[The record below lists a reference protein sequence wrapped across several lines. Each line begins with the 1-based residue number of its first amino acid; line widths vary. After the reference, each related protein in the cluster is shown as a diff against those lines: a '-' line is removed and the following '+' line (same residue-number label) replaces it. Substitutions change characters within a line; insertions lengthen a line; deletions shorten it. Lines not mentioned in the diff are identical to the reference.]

1 MIAAGVEEVYPAA
14 RLQLGMLYHGETRR
28 TSGAYH
34 DLIGFRVGAPLDVD
48 RLRAGLDEAARRHDV
63 LRTSFDVHGF
73 EEPVQLLW
81 RSATIPLHVV
91 DLHATD
97 AAGQDAEIERFM
109 AEEKRRPFDLARPPL
124 VRFFAHRRDERS
136 FQLTLSTHHA
146 VLDGWSVATL
156 FTELLTGLLSDSSE
170 PPAPPPSSRYRTFV
184 ELEREAQRDPDAR
197 RFWAEVTASAAPC
210 RVALPASRD
219 DVEIE
224 VVLHDVPEPVAEGVL
239 RAASRV
245 GVPVKTVLLAAHLHV
260 LGHVTGQRR
269 ATGGVIVHGRPEELD
284 ADRVLG
290 LFLNVVPVSVDA
302 APATW
307 EELIRAVFDAE
318 LELLPYRRYP
328 GVEIRRLAASQPL
341 FDTNFNYTEFHM
353 YRGLAQFEGVVADER
368 ALEET
373 DFPLVVEIERPPG
386 APSFLLRVSYDRARV
401 ARALVDRIAGSLLAT
416 LGEIGAD
423 VTAAPAPPGE
433 EAAAPAP
440 PPGESRPAP
449 VRDSPGELET
459 ALLRIFEEVLEEA
472 PIGLDDDFF
481 ELGGDSLL
489 AMRAVGRMRAAV
501 GIDLPMGVLFDRPTV
516 AALAEMVHEGRLR

>member
-1 MIAAGVEEVYPAA
+1 MIPDGVEEVYPAA

-28 TSGAYH
+28 ASGAYH

-73 EEPVQLLW
+73 DEPVQLLW

-91 DLHATD
+91 ELRATD
-97 AAGQDAEIERFM
+97 PAEQDAEIERFM

-124 VRFFAHRRDERS
+124 VRFFAHSRDERS

-156 FTELLTGLLSDSSE
+156 FTELLTGYLSGSNE
-170 PPAPPPSSRYRTFV
+170 PPPPRSRYRTFV
-184 ELEREAQRDPDAR
+184 ELEREAQREPDAR
-197 RFWAEVTASAAPC
+197 RFWAEVAASAAPC
-210 RVALPASRD
+210 RLARPPSRD

-224 VVLHDVPEPVAEGVL
+224 VLLHDVPASVAEGVL

-269 ATGGVIVHGRPEELD
+269 ATGGVIVHGRPEEPD

-302 APATW
+302 APGTW

-353 YRGLAQFEGVVADER
+353 YRGLAHFEGVVTDER

-373 DFPLVVEIERPPG
+373 DFPLVVDIERPPG
-386 APSFLLRVSYDRARV
+386 APAFLLRLSYDRARV
-401 ARALVDRIAGSLLAT
+401 ARALVDRIAGSLLAA

-440 PPGESRPAP
+440 RPGESRPAP
-449 VRDSPGELET
+449 ARDAPGDLET
-459 ALLRIFEEVLEEA
+459 ALLRIFEDVLGEA

-501 GIDLPMGVLFDRPTV
+501 GVELPMGVLFDRPTV
-516 AALAEMVHEGRLR
+516 AALAEMVRDGRVR